1 MPSAESNALRAH
13 LQTMSQRM
21 SAQPDLD
28 ILTMRDIAETL
39 STLQR
44 EPTGVTYEETYE
56 LPVPALWVRPLD
68 AVVDRVIL
76 YLHGGGYV
84 THSMYSSRKLIGHL
98 AKASRSVALV
108 PDYRLAPENPYPAQL
123 DDAMASY
130 EWLLDH
136 GFSAD
141 RIVVAGE
148 SAGGNL
154 SAALIVRLS
163 QEGRPVPAGFVG
175 FSPWFDLLGES
186 APFDR
191 HPSTDAF
198 LSREASSGMAQLYMG
213 EAGDPH
219 DPLINPRFADLTG
232 FPPTYVTAGA
242 EENLVDSIQTFAD
255 AAQSAGVEV
264 ALEIAEGQ
272 QHAFQ
277 WMAGR
282 APEADASIAAAGD
295 WIQTQMGAGAART
308 V

>member
-1 MPSAESNALRAH
+1 
-13 LQTMSQRM
+13 
-21 SAQPDLD
+21 
-28 ILTMRDIAETL
+28 
-39 STLQR
+39 
-44 EPTGVTYEETYE
+44 
-56 LPVPALWVRPLD
+56 VPALWVRPVD

-76 YLHGGGYV
+76 YLHGGGFV
-84 THSMYSSRKLIGHL
+84 THSMHSSRKLIGHL

-108 PDYRLAPENPYPAQL
+108 PDYRLAPEDPYPAQL

-141 RIVVAGE
+141 RIVLAGE

-163 QEGRPVPAGFVG
+163 QEGRPVPAAFVG
-175 FSPWFDLLGES
+175 FSPWFDLMGES

-191 HPSTDAF
+191 DSSTDAF

-213 EAGDPH
+213 ETGDPH
-219 DPLINPRFADLTG
+219 APLINPRFADLTG
-232 FPPTYVTAGA
+232 FPPSYLTAGSD
-242 EENLVDSIQTFAD
+242 ENLVDSVQMFAES
-255 AAQSAGVEV
+255 ARSAGVDV
-264 ALEIAEGQ
+264 TLEIAEGQ

-282 APEADASIAAAGD
+282 APEADASITAVGE
-295 WIQTQMGAGAART
+295 WVQNHVGAESIHTA
-308 V
+308 